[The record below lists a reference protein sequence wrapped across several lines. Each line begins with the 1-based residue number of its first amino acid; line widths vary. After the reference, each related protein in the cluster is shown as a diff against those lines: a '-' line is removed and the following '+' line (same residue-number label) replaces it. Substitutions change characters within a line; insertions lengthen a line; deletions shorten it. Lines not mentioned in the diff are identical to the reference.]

1 MREATSRMLEA
12 SSLTRCRLH
21 ALSTPCLTPS
31 SMRHATVLLVAS
43 EAWRGRKGEPLV
55 WDAFTDVSAS
65 PFGHRRYENTNH
77 VQLTP
82 DMSTLCR

>member
-1 MREATSRMLEA
+1 
-12 SSLTRCRLH
+12 
-21 ALSTPCLTPS
+21 
-31 SMRHATVLLVAS
+31 MRHATVLLVAS

-65 PFGHRRYENTNH
+65 LFGHRRYENTNH

-82 DMSTLCR
+82 YMSTLQIAAGAQCSTAVAEHDAS

>member
-1 MREATSRMLEA
+1 
-12 SSLTRCRLH
+12 
-21 ALSTPCLTPS
+21 
-31 SMRHATVLLVAS
+31 MRHATVLLVAS

-65 PFGHRRYENTNH
+65 LLGHRRYENTNH

-82 DMSTLCR
+82 YMSTLCREQLEHNVLLHVAEHDAS